1 MPVSIFWRDLCLFYI
16 FSTVTALTKVLF
28 SLGKKRV
35 LTMCLSCVI
44 GFVALIPRFYSF
56 FSVQAVVGPN
66 YSGCLSCM
74 PLKNF
79 LCAHLC
85 FQLQAWVADE
95 PALRWN
101 AGCASLGRLPQSASQ
116 SPVLWLVLHSGGSL
130 WTWYFKLPAFAA
142 ERTGQHCPE
151 NHWKLN

>member
-1 MPVSIFWRDLCLFYI
+1 MFYI

-28 SLGKKRV
+28 SLGKKIL
-35 LTMCLSCVI
+35 LTLCLLCVV

-79 LCAHLC
+79 LVLFFFSSQKSQC
-85 FQLQAWVADE
+85 QLLTFSSV
-95 PALRWN
+95 
-101 AGCASLGRLPQSASQ
+101 
-116 SPVLWLVLHSGGSL
+116 
-130 WTWYFKLPAFAA
+130 
-142 ERTGQHCPE
+142 
-151 NHWKLN
+151 